1 MVSTDPISDMLTRI
15 RNAIAVGKGEVSLPY
30 SKIKLSVAQ
39 ILVKNGFLSDVSSSG
54 KGIDKKIVIV
64 INEENSNPKITEID
78 RLSRPGRRLY
88 VKAKEIPKVKSGRGM
103 VVVSTP
109 KGVMSGDDAK
119 KSAIGGE
126 LICKVY

>member
-15 RNAIAVGKGEVSLPY
+15 RNAIAVGKSEVSLPY

-39 ILVKNGFLSDVSSSG
+39 ILAKNGFVSEVSSTG
-54 KGIDKKIVIV
+54 KGIDKKIVIL
-64 INEENSNPKITEID
+64 INEQNANSKITEID

-88 VKAKEIPKVKSGRGM
+88 VKAKEIPKVKSGRGI
-103 VVVSTP
+103 VIISTP

-119 KSAIGGE
+119 KSSMGGE

>member
-15 RNAIAVGKGEVSLPY
+15 RNAIAVNKSEVSLPY
-30 SKIKLSVAQ
+30 SKIKFSVAQ
-39 ILVKNGFLSDVSSSG
+39 ILAKNGFIAEVSSTG

-64 INEENSNPKITEID
+64 INEQNANSKITEIN
-78 RLSRPGRRLY
+78 RMSRPGRRLY
-88 VKAKEIPKVKSGRGM
+88 VKSKDIPKIKSGRGI
-103 VVVSTP
+103 VIVSTP
-109 KGVMSGDDAK
+109 KGIMSGADAK

>member
-15 RNAIAVGKGEVSLPY
+15 RNAIAVGKSEISLPH
-30 SKIKLSVAQ
+30 SKIKLAVAQ
-39 ILVKNGFLSDVSSSG
+39 ILVKNGFISEVSSNG

-64 INEENSNPKITEID
+64 INEQNANPKITEID

-88 VKAKEIPKVKSGRGM
+88 VKAKEIPKVKSGRGI
-103 VVVSTP
+103 VIVSTP
-109 KGVMSGDDAK
+109 KGVMSGDEAK
-119 KSAIGGE
+119 KSSLGGE

>member
-1 MVSTDPISDMLTRI
+1 MLTRI
-15 RNAIAVGKGEVSLPY
+15 RNAIAVGKSEISLPY

-39 ILVKNGFLSDVSSSG
+39 ILAKNGFIAAVDSDG
-54 KGIDKKIVIV
+54 KGIEKKIIIV
-64 INEENSNPKITEID
+64 INEQNANPKITEID

-88 VKAKEIPKVKSGRGM
+88 VKAKEIPKVKSGRGI
-103 VVVSTP
+103 VIVSTP

-119 KSAIGGE
+119 KSSVGGE

>member
-15 RNAIAVGKGEVSLPY
+15 RNAIAVSKSEVSMPY

-39 ILVKNGFLSDVSSSG
+39 ILVKNGFISEVSADG
-54 KGIDKKIVIV
+54 KGIDKKITIV
-64 INEENSNPKITEID
+64 INEQNANPKITEID

-88 VKAKEIPKVKSGRGM
+88 VKAKEIPKVKSGRGI
-103 VVVSTP
+103 VIVSTP
-109 KGVMSGDDAK
+109 KGVMSGADAK
-119 KSAIGGE
+119 KSAVGGE

>member
-15 RNAIAVGKGEVSLPY
+15 RNAIAVGKSEVSLPY

-39 ILVKNGFLSDVSSSG
+39 ILAKNGFIAEVNSTG
-54 KGIDKKIVIV
+54 KGIDKKIVIIV
-64 INEENSNPKITEID
+64 NDQNANPKITEID
-78 RLSRPGRRLY
+78 RMSRPGRRLY
-88 VKAKEIPKVKSGRGM
+88 VKAKEIPKIKSGRGI
-103 VVVSTP
+103 VIISTP

-119 KSAIGGE
+119 KSSMGGE